1 MTFVTDMQTLS
12 LQLLQ
17 TESEGGF
24 GESILIT
31 RNNYIPSVTQVGNAD
46 ITSTLSYSSVGV
58 GRNYNSFELQNEE
71 VQSDDILLYLAL
83 PNPYILPLVNDIVS
97 FSVGI
102 LRVIKV
108 GRVMINGEDILFKLQ
123 CRT

>member
-24 GESILIT
+24 GEPILIT
-31 RNNYIPSVTQVGNAD
+31 RNNYVPSVTQVGNAD
-46 ITSTLSYSSVGV
+46 ITSTLSYNSVGV

-123 CRT
+123 CRV